1 MNVLSFLLCIGVIVL
16 VIWMICKTKKKEDMG
31 CDFDCEN
38 CPFPPCTK
46 EEIENMKKRMK
57 N

>member
-16 VIWMICKTKKKEDMG
+16 VIWMICKTKKEDMG